1 VLRFTAGFTSYLFRD
16 VNPAESGVKRFNFL
30 YKCQIMSE
38 LIVIPDEVIIGK
50 IYHIRKQ
57 KVMLDRDLAELYDI
71 KAIRLREQV
80 KRNIDRFPENFM
92 FQLTEK
98 EVELKV
104 SQKAIPSRQ
113 HLGGTLPYV
122 FTEHG
127 VLQLS
132 NVLNSGRAVQVS
144 ITIIEVFIKMR
155 EMLLSQSDI
164 LLQLAQM
171 RKTIDGQ
178 EDRVDMIYNYLMQF
192 IEQSKKPRNEVDFKT
207 KKEV

>member
-1 VLRFTAGFTSYLFRD
+1 
-16 VNPAESGVKRFNFL
+16 
-30 YKCQIMSE
+30 MSE
-38 LIVIPDEVIIGK
+38 LFIIPDEVIVGK

-80 KRNIDRFPENFM
+80 KRNIDRFPEKFM

-98 EVELKV
+98 EVDLMV

-122 FTEHG
+122 FSEHG

-132 NVLNSGRAVQVS
+132 NILKSVRAVQVS
-144 ITIIEVFIKMR
+144 ITIIDIFIKMR
-155 EMLLSQSDI
+155 EMLLTHSDI
-164 LLQLAQM
+164 LLQLEQM
-171 RKTIDGQ
+171 RKSIDSQ
-178 EDRVDMIYNYLMQF
+178 EDRVDMIYNYLNQF
-192 IEQSKKPRNEVDFKT
+192 IEQSKKTRNEIGFKIN
-207 KKEV
+207 KEV